1 MAKQVQL
8 KQNGVEIYPQTI
20 TQAIADTTKGKLL
33 STIIT
38 ELYSGITKET
48 TDRIA
53 AINAL
58 DYTGTSAVTGQYVK
72 TITETDGIIAATFG
86 QVAAS
91 EVSNTSTK
99 SAISDKTT
107 VQAALDALA
116 DKAAA
121 QEVVAKDAS
130 VVVAPITSGADSG
143 KTGVNVNIKSGE
155 KVLLLNANDGLY
167 TDIKLSA
174 VTVADTNVKE
184 AWALIGSDGSTQL
197 GSTIKIYKDSAY
209 KEIYLGTSAD
219 TINPTTGEITKQDGD
234 KQSLNYAYMKADGSY
249 DLVKVDV
256 SAFIAENEYADGL
269 QVVNGI
275 ISVKKDSTSEGFL
288 SISSNGVKISGVT
301 DAITNAINELDATKS
316 GETTYI
322 NVQVTEADGKITGV
336 AVTDKNAVIATS
348 GAMESLA
355 ETGHLADAKAVKD
368 YVDAKT
374 GSLDSTVSGQT
385 ADGFIKVEVDQ
396 ADGALNYVHVTG
408 TTQAMASADA
418 SHTGLAE
425 ASDVKT
431 YVDGQIEALDANV
444 SGESGAVKVQVVEAN
459 GVITNVNVTATT
471 ANMADAGLTGTELAK
486 TKDVKDYVD
495 SAITKTAIIDSADI
509 DATESAAG
517 TSLAIKY
524 GSIASGATSAVTG
537 GSIFAWGVTAEDKA
551 TITDFTWPTA

>member
-48 TDRIA
+48 NDRIA

-99 SAISDKTT
+99 SAISDKAT
-107 VQAALDALA
+107 VQDALDALA

-155 KVLLLNANDGLY
+155 KVLTLDSANGLY

-174 VTVADTNVKE
+174 ITPSSTIVKE
-184 AWALIGSDGSTQL
+184 EYALKATDGTTL
-197 GSTIKIYKDSAY
+197 GETIKVYKDSHIVSITY
-209 KEIYLGTSAD
+209 ITDSGD
-219 TINPTTGEITKQDGD
+219 THYQNLEYVYIDASGVTKTEYVDIS
-234 KQSLNYAYMKADGSY
+234 SLV
-249 DLVKVDV
+249 LE
-256 SAFIAENEYADGL
+256 AEVGNGL
-269 QVVNGI
+269 QVNNHV
-275 ISVKKDSTSEGFL
+275 ISVKKDAASEDFL
-288 SISSNGVKISGVT
+288 SVSADGVKISGVQ
-301 DAITNAINELDATKS
+301 DAIDGAVEALDANVS
-316 GETTYI
+316 GASTYVK
-322 NVQVTEADGKITGV
+322 VQVSENDGKIDGV
-336 AVTDKNAVIATS
+336 TVSDVKTVIATS

-355 ETGHLADAKAVKD
+355 ETGHLADAKAIKD

-374 GSLDSTVSGQT
+374 GSLDSNVSGQT

-396 ADGALNYVHVTG
+396 ADGALNYVKVTG
-408 TTQAMASADA
+408 ITQNVASADA
-418 SHTGLAE
+418 SHMGLAE
-425 ASDVKT
+425 ASDVKA
-431 YVDGQIEALDANV
+431 YVDGQIQALDANV
-444 SGESGAVKVQVVEAN
+444 SGESGAVKVQVVEAD

-471 ANMADAGLTGTELAK
+471 TSMAEVTASTPADNLAK
-486 TKDVKDYVD
+486 AKDVKDYVD

-551 TITDFTWPTA
+551 TISDFTWPNA

>member
-91 EVSNTSTK
+91 EVSNSGASG
-99 SAISDKTT
+99 SAISADTT
-107 VQAALDALA
+107 VQAALDTLA
-116 DKAAA
+116 AKAAA
-121 QEVVAKDAS
+121 QELVA
-130 VVVAPITSGADSG
+130 ADKSIVIGEAGG
-143 KTGVNVNIKSGE
+143 KTTVKVNVKSGE
-155 KVLLLNANDGLY
+155 KVLLLDANDGLY

-174 VTVADTNVKE
+174 VTPSSTTVKE
-184 AWALIGSDGSTQL
+184 EWALMASDGTTQL
-197 GSTIKIYKDSAY
+197 GSTIKVYKD
-209 KEIYLGTSAD
+209 
-219 TINPTTGEITKQDGD
+219 
-234 KQSLNYAYMKADGSY
+234 QSLKSVVKSGETLVFTYILADGSESAVTI
-249 DLVKVDV
+249 DLEEFVIE
-256 SAFIAENEYADGL
+256 SEFGNGL
-269 QVVNGI
+269 QVSAHTV
-275 ISVKKDSTSEGFL
+275 SVKKDAASEDFL
-288 SISSNGVKISGVT
+288 SVSADGVKISGVQ
-301 DAITNAINELDATKS
+301 DAIDDAVEALDANVS
-316 GETTYI
+316 GASTYVK
-322 NVQVTEADGKITGV
+322 VQVSENDGKIDGV
-336 AVTDKNAVIATS
+336 TVSDVKTVIATS

-355 ETGHLADAKAVKD
+355 ETGHLADAKAIKD

-374 GSLDSTVSGQT
+374 GSLDSNVSGQT

-396 ADGALNYVHVTG
+396 ADGALNYVKVTG
-408 TTQAMASADA
+408 ITQNVASADA
-418 SHTGLAE
+418 SHMGLAE
-425 ASDVKT
+425 ASDVKA
-431 YVDGQIEALDANV
+431 YVDGQIQALDANV
-444 SGESGAVKVQVVEAN
+444 SGESGAVKVQVVEAD

-471 ANMADAGLTGTELAK
+471 TSMAEVTASTPADNLAK
-486 TKDVKDYVD
+486 AKDVKDYVD

-551 TITDFTWPTA
+551 TISDFTWPNA

>member
-8 KQNGVEIYPQTI
+8 KQNGVDIYPQTI
-20 TQAIADTTKGKLL
+20 TAAIADVNRNKLL
-33 STIIT
+33 SVILTDIENSVT
-38 ELYSGITKET
+38 AET
-48 TDRIA
+48 ANRIA
-53 AINAL
+53 AIQAL
-58 DYTGTSAVTGQYVK
+58 DLATVSGTSKYIKSITQVDGQVS
-72 TITETDGIIAATFG
+72 ATLG

-91 EVSNTSTK
+91 EVSNSGAAG
-99 SAISDKTT
+99 SAISADTT
-107 VQAALDALA
+107 VQAALDTLA
-116 DKAAA
+116 AKAAA
-121 QEVVAKDAS
+121 
-130 VVVAPITSGADSG
+130 ITIDNADGSINVTPGAAGTDIA
-143 KTGVNVNIKSGE
+143 VNIKSGE
-155 KVLLLNANDGLY
+155 NVIKLDANDGLY

-174 VTVADTNVKE
+174 VTVDDTNVKE

-219 TINPTTGEITKQDGD
+219 TINTTTGEITKQSGD
-234 KQSLNYAYMKADGSY
+234 KQSLNYAYMKADGTY

-269 QVVNGI
+269 QVVDGI

-301 DAITNAINELDATKS
+301 DAITAAVQALDADES
-316 GETTYI
+316 GATDYI
-322 NVQVTEADGKITGV
+322 KVQVTENDGKVDGV
-336 AVTDKNAVIATS
+336 TVSDVKAVIATS

-374 GSLDSTVSGQT
+374 GSLDSTVSGET
-385 ADGFIKVEVDQ
+385 SEGYIKVEVKQ
-396 ADGALNYVHVTG
+396 ADGALNYVRVSG
-408 TTQAMASADA
+408 DTQAVATADS
-418 SHTGLAE
+418 SHMGLAE
-425 ASDVKT
+425 ASDVKA
-431 YVDGQIEALDANV
+431 YVAGQIEALDANV
-444 SGESGAVKVQVVEAN
+444 SGESGAVKVQVVEAD

-509 DATESAAG
+509 DATESADG

-537 GSIFAWGVTAEDKA
+537 GSIFAWGVTADIKGDA
-551 TITDFTWPTA
+551 TVPGIWTS